1 MVKLCAVLGH
11 LLCWLKVEKL
21 FMERE
26 NFDLGQHRGPTLEGT
41 RRYEVNIQRVDSNES
56 NAATKYK

>member
-1 MVKLCAVLGH
+1 
-11 LLCWLKVEKL
+11 
-21 FMERE
+21 MERE
-26 NFDLGQHRGPTLEGT
+26 NFDLGQHREPTLEGT